1 MNVKHCVSV
10 GDRDWYHEI
19 FLCACLSF
27 LFYVELKLLCFSNMT
42 QCCENSTML
51 WVICAVG
58 STSTFSP
65 HCFSFGLG
73 RRHDPKCYVWPCR
86 HMKIHDKDP
95 NTVLN
100 SNPPSPT
107 KRRRLCAKR
116 KPSVEDDGDIAD
128 QSPNKKVL
136 QDPLQV
142 ILSIKYF
149 SSFVSLV
156 LKWRE
161 QTVEVGSI
169 LLEYTKIY

>member
-27 LFYVELKLLCFSNMT
+27 YFMSNW
-42 QCCENSTML
+42 N
-51 WVICAVG
+51 
-58 STSTFSP
+58 
-65 HCFSFGLG
+65 
-73 RRHDPKCYVWPCR
+73 CYVFIIWHNVVKIVRCCGSSARLEALVHFHPTASVLAWGGVVTVSVMCDPCR